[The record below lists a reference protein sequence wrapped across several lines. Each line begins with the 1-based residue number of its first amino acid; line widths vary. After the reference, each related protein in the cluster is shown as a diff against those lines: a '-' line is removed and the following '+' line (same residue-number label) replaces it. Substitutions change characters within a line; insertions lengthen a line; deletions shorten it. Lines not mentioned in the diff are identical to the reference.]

1 MQGLASTLL
10 HMLISGCPW
19 RRKLMFIVLLYR
31 LSCCKKKIS
40 NPTKLGLFKNSQTC
54 SRLKKG
60 SAAWWV
66 TLTVSSAA
74 KQAFPESPGMD
85 SDSAVWLFS
94 RTLSL
99 TQLQRAMQTLSSW
112 PSSGVPS
119 FPPLTCGGGL
129 MSPLN
134 LPLCL
139 ICSCITPYLL
149 KGMSHLRETHQ
160 ETPRCYVCDVH
171 SKHALP

>member
-31 LSCCKKKIS
+31 LSCCKKKKIS

-94 RTLSL
+94 GPLAL
-99 TQLQRAMQTLSSW
+99 H
-112 PSSGVPS
+112 SSGEPCRPCLPDRPQVS
-119 FPPLTCGGGL
+119 FPPLTL
-129 MSPLN
+129 VEASWALWTF
-134 LPLCL
+134 LCVFYVAV
-139 ICSCITPYLL
+139 S
-149 KGMSHLRETHQ
+149 LRTYW
-160 ETPRCYVCDVH
+160 RGCRI
-171 SKHALP
+171 